1 MTLAYWCVLMAALLP
16 YLFTGLAKFG
26 PKDPAGQ
33 PAPKYDNHAPRAH
46 LAQLTGRRLRAHW
59 AQLNSFEAFPFFAA
73 AVIIAHQMQADQ
85 SVVDTLA
92 AAFILFRVA
101 YGLAYVSDKPS
112 QRSLM
117 WLGGILCCVG
127 LFVASA

>member
-1 MTLAYWCVLMAALLP
+1 
-16 YLFTGLAKFG
+16 LFTGLAKFG
-26 PKDPAGQ
+26 PKDPADQ

-59 AQLNSFEAFPFFAA
+59 AQLNSFEAFPFFAV

-85 SVVDTLA
+85 SIVDTLA

>member
-26 PKDPAGQ
+26 PKDPADQ

-85 SVVDTLA
+85 SIVDTLA
-92 AAFILFRVA
+92 AAFILFR
-101 YGLAYVSDKPS
+101 LAYVSDKPS

>member
-1 MTLAYWCVLMAALLP
+1 MTLAYWCVLMAAILP

-26 PKDPAGQ
+26 PKDPAAQ

-46 LAQLTGRRLRAHW
+46 LDKLTGRRLRAHW

-73 AVIIAHQMQADQ
+73 AVIIAHQMQANQ
-85 SVVDTLA
+85 EAVDTLA
-92 AAFILFRVA
+92 AGFILFRVA

-117 WLGGILCCVG
+117 WMGGILCCIG
-127 LFVASA
+127 LFVVSA